1 MNAFEYGFFD
11 ELEKLA
17 TRIDP
22 SFRERELA
30 WKPKDRSRRDF
41 GDMLTRE
48 SRRNYDERGF
58 TPEAKAIRTVRQAAR
73 SAPEYTGRISERMPI
88 PEPQISAPS
97 PAAASPAASPA
108 APIPQVGQRRRERLA
123 QGLRRVQRPQKSA
136 PSAVEKLQANSSQG
150 ASPYLPVPASNST
163 PATPPAPAGGQAPQ
177 MPNSRWGGA
186 PNPNP
191 NPMPAQPA
199 APSMASASTV
209 PPVVPQA
216 APAQNPGWS
225 TNKKLL
231 AGGLGVAGAYGLYRM
246 LNSNRDKEREKTAA
260 SNKPAPAKQTQY
272 PFNMSGKTF
281 RSIGLGL
288 AATPLVAMGA
298 GKLMSL
304 HAVHKNKQFL
314 KDKNPN
320 GVASHPLFEQQFN
333 SLKRFSP
340 KVAADPLAATHALH
354 KMQHSSQNLLD
365 ILKDVHQLHTEDAE
379 RRLESRGLV
388 GETGE
393 RLLGGM
399 G

>member
-48 SRRNYDERGF
+48 SRRNYDARGF

-73 SAPEYTGRISERMPI
+73 SAPTGRISERMPI

-97 PAAASPAASPA
+97 PAAASSDTPV
-108 APIPQVGQRRRERLA
+108 PQAGQRRRERLA
-123 QGLRRVQRPQKSA
+123 RGLRRVQRPQKSA
-136 PSAVEKLQANSSQG
+136 PSATEKLQAASSQG
-150 ASPYLPVPASNST
+150 SSPYLPVPVSSSSPSAVEKMQAASSRGSSPYLPVPVSSSSPSAVEKLRANSSQGSSSYLPARVSNST
-163 PATPPAPAGGQAPQ
+163 PQAIEVDAKPIPQVGQRSRERLAQGVRRLRRPQRSAPPAAAPASTGRQSPQ

-216 APAQNPGWS
+216 A
-225 TNKKLL
+225 
-231 AGGLGVAGAYGLYRM
+231 
-246 LNSNRDKEREKTAA
+246 
-260 SNKPAPAKQTQY
+260 APAAK
-272 PFNMSGKTF
+272 PGMS
-281 RSIGLGL
+281 
-288 AATPLVAMGA
+288 
-298 GKLMSL
+298 
-304 HAVHKNKQFL
+304 
-314 KDKNPN
+314 
-320 GVASHPLFEQQFN
+320 
-333 SLKRFSP
+333 
-340 KVAADPLAATHALH
+340 
-354 KMQHSSQNLLD
+354 NLT
-365 ILKDVHQLHTEDAE
+365 K
-379 RRLESRGLV
+379 G
-388 GETGE
+388 
-393 RLLGGM
+393 LLGG
-399 G
+399 GAAVLGGLSLSNYLRRRKLEKARAEQEGG